1 MSVVV
6 PKPSGNG
13 ISHETVR
20 LTEMERGRASK
31 AKPASTPPDAK
42 VDPSGYDEKA
52 KQKAEKAAEKAK
64 QKDVNFWN

>member
-31 AKPASTPPDAK
+31 AKPASNPPYAK
-42 VDPSGYDEKA
+42 VDPSGYD
-52 KQKAEKAAEKAK
+52 
-64 QKDVNFWN
+64 